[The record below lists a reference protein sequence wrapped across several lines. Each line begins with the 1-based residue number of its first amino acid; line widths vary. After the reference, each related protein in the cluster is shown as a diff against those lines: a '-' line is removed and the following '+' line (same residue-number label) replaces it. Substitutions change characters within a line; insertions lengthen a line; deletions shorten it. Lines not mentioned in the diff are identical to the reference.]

1 MCGKKEARKS
11 WREDVAPLP
20 PFTPYERKYLAG
32 IVHQVWHACQAYVTV
47 AMERGPGGA
56 RPALDELTR
65 WAVAQRR
72 ELGPR
77 GGLPDTLSAM
87 ALRVGRE
94 LLTDVETI
102 SRRLVQMVAALE
114 KSSLPADQVEEQTL
128 GMIEG
133 VLRWTSLMA
142 SQLGITRHL
151 RPHMLWFER

>member
-1 MCGKKEARKS
+1 M
-11 WREDVAPLP
+11 APLP

-32 IVHQVWHACQAYVTV
+32 IVHQVWRACQVYVTV
-47 AMERGPGGA
+47 SMERGPSGA

-102 SRRLVQMVAALE
+102 SRRVVQMVAALE
-114 KSSLPADQVEEQTL
+114 KSSLPADQSAGPVSWPRNSGLPATCARTCCGMSANPVGMAGRGSAPVPL
-128 GMIEG
+128 G
-133 VLRWTSLMA
+133 
-142 SQLGITRHL
+142 
-151 RPHMLWFER
+151 

>member
-1 MCGKKEARKS
+1 MSAEMVCAYI
-11 WREDVAPLP
+11 WRDDVAALP
-20 PFTPYERKYLAG
+20 PFTPYDRKYLAG
-32 IVHQVWHACQAYVTV
+32 IVQQVWRACQVYVTV
-47 AMERGPGGA
+47 AMERGPHGA
-56 RPALDELTR
+56 RPALDELAK

-77 GGLPDTLSAM
+77 SSVPYTLSGA

-102 SRRLVQMVAALE
+102 SRRVLEMVAALE